1 MICKQLLYLPIGRRK
16 WQSTPVLLPGKS
28 HRQRSLVGC
37 SPWVSKSQT
46 QLNDFTSSWLRWYY
60 PILFVQSPS
69 HVWLFVTPWTA
80 ACQACLALTISRVC
94 PSSCPFNWWCHPT
107 VSSSVTLFSFGLQ
120 SFSASGSFLNESTL
134 CIRWPKYWSFSFS
147 ISISSKYSELI
158 SFTIDWFDLLDVHRT
173 LKSLLQH
180 HSLKASILRHS
191 AFFMVQLT
199 SVHD

>member
-1 MICKQLLYLPIGRRK
+1 MLVSVLTLIVQWTFIPMNLFLQFFFVAAPFVVV
-16 WQSTPVLLPGKS
+16 QSTSGLTLCIPKDWNMSGLPVLHHLPG
-28 HRQRSLVGC
+28 
-37 SPWVSKSQT
+37 
-46 QLNDFTSSWLRWYY
+46 
-60 PILFVQSPS
+60 
-69 HVWLFVTPWTA
+69 
-80 ACQACLALTISRVC
+80 VC

-191 AFFMVQLT
+191 AFFMVQL
-199 SVHD
+199 SHCIGKIVYLP